1 VDRLFLDANV
11 LFSAAYREQAGL
23 LRLWEL
29 KEVQLVTS
37 RYAVAEATR
46 NLVAAEQ
53 GSRLESLLATVEV
66 VDEVDERTMTI
77 EARLPEKDRP
87 ILRAAVSA
95 RATHLITG
103 DVTHF
108 GPFYGQ
114 RLQGVLVVAPG
125 EYLRS
130 RSRTDSKLDSGG

>member
-11 LFSAAYREQAGL
+11 LFSAAYREGAGL
-23 LRLWEL
+23 LRLL
-29 KEVQLVTS
+29 KLSEVELVTS
-37 RYAVAEATR
+37 RYAVLEATR
-46 NLVAAEQ
+46 NLSSAEQ
-53 GSRLESLLATVEV
+53 GSRLESLVAKVEV
-66 VDEVDERTMTI
+66 VDEADERTMTI
-77 EARLPEKDRP
+77 EVPLPEKDQP

-108 GPFYGQ
+108 GQFFGQ

-125 EYLRS
+125 DYIRS
-130 RSRTDSKLDSGG
+130 RSST

>member
-11 LFSAAYREQAGL
+11 LFSAAYREGAGL
-23 LRLWEL
+23 LRLWKL
-29 KEVQLVTS
+29 SEVELVTS
-37 RYAVAEATR
+37 RYGVLEATR
-46 NLVAAEQ
+46 NLSSAEQ
-53 GSRLESLLATVEV
+53 GSRLESLVAKVEV
-66 VDEVDERTMTI
+66 VDEADERTMTI
-77 EARLPEKDRP
+77 EVPLPEKDQP

-108 GPFYGQ
+108 GQFFGQ

-125 EYLRS
+125 DYLRS
-130 RSRTDSKLDSGG
+130 RSST